1 MQLFPP
7 NYEAN
12 EIDFIDAWQNAVNF
26 CISKGYVDSTDTG
39 LLSKDMNSRI
49 TLTGKAIQQIKNR
62 ELHKKF
68 PTGKKHLSEYI
79 LQFTD
84 EFNVK
89 ESGFIYTY
97 RDRLINYPTI
107 PDYSDMIIKDEFNQ
121 LEHMRNEL
129 RKGNRRSQAIIWIP
143 RLDNMSNEPPCAQRI
158 WLRVLEGPDYEFGIK
173 KKGMVELHLMWRSR
187 DIYTAWPVNII
198 AMVFLVYNEILKD
211 DYEIVKLVDFINSAH
226 INEND
231 WDAARLV

>member
-1 MQLFPP
+1 MLYPP
-7 NYEAN
+7 
-12 EIDFIDAWQNAVNF
+12 DFNLESNNFLDAWEQVVRF
-26 CISKGYVDSTDTG
+26 CIDKGYVDSTDTG
-39 LLSKDMNSRI
+39 LLSKDINSKI

-89 ESGFIYTY
+89 ESGFVYTY

-129 RKGNRRSQAIIWIP
+129 RKGNRRSQAITWIP
-143 RLDNMSNEPPCAQRI
+143 RLDNMSDEPPCAQRL
-158 WLRVLEGPDYEFGIK
+158 WLRVLEEPDYEFGIK

-187 DIYTAWPVNII
+187 DIYTAWPANII
-198 AMVFLVYNEILKD
+198 AMVFLVYNEILED
-211 DYEIVKLVDFINSAH
+211 DYEIVKLLDFVNSAH

-231 WDAARLV
+231 WDAARLI

>member
-1 MQLFPP
+1 MKLFPP

-12 EIDFIDAWQNAVNF
+12 ETDFIDAWQNAVNF
-26 CISKGYVDSTDTG
+26 CMSKGYVDSTDTG

-62 ELHKKF
+62 ELHKQF

-121 LEHMRNEL
+121 LEHMQNEL

-143 RLDNMSNEPPCAQRI
+143 RLDNMSNEPPCLQRLWI
-158 WLRVLEGPDYEFGIK
+158 RVLEEPDYEFGIK
-173 KKGMVELHLMWRSR
+173 KRGMVELHLMWRSR

-198 AMVFLVYNEILKD
+198 VTVFLIYNEILKD
-211 DYEIVKLVDFINSAH
+211 DYEIIKLVDFVNSAH

-231 WDAARLV
+231 WQVARLV